1 MCPDLAHATRL
12 VPVPSPGSPAGSWR
26 LCHNRRVTSPI
37 RSSSR
42 RGTGAAL
49 LVVGAAVCFG
59 TTGTAQSLGAPDAS
73 AFALG
78 AARIVFGGALLA
90 VIALVA
96 LRIDAAPSA
105 RAQRDG
111 RRDGRPASPRD
122 ARCPTLRPDHRPGRI
137 RPSSLA
143 LVAVGAIGVAAYQ
156 PAFFTGTQQN
166 GVAVGTLVA
175 LGSAPVLT
183 GLLEW
188 GVRRRAPGIRWAV
201 ATVVA
206 ALGVAVLSGVFAPG
220 GGDGRGT
227 VTVAGLLGSLGAGA
241 SYAVY
246 ALSSK
251 LLLDRGW
258 APTVAMGATFGAAAL
273 IMTPVLLTS
282 DLAWLSRPGGLL
294 STAWLAVVT
303 VALAY
308 TLFARGLRCL
318 PASRAATLTLVEPL
332 TATVLGVLLLHE
344 QFTAAIVVGL
354 LLLVA
359 GILILTIGRRPPR
372 SVPNP

>member
-1 MCPDLAHATRL
+1 M
-12 VPVPSPGSPAGSWR
+12 
-26 LCHNRRVTSPI
+26 TSPS

-42 RGTGAAL
+42 RGTAAAL

-96 LRIDAAPSA
+96 LRVDAAPSA
-105 RAQRDG
+105 SAQRDG
-111 RRDGRPASPRD
+111 RRDGRPASSRD
-122 ARCPTLRPDHRPGRI
+122 ARRATLRPDHRRGRIRPSSLGRARI

-156 PAFFTGTQQN
+156 PSFFTGTQQN

-258 APTVAMGATFGAAAL
+258 APTAAMGATFGAAAL

-308 TLFARGLRCL
+308 TLFARGLRRL

-372 SVPNP
+372 SVPNLS